1 MKCKVQLKCA
11 PEAVTNIQLSV
22 RKARSLTNGGG
33 SWVQVVGVGVGV
45 RVSNITNEEL
55 LMIININII
64 NC

>member
-1 MKCKVQLKCA
+1 MVVGRRYK
-11 PEAVTNIQLSV
+11 
-22 RKARSLTNGGG
+22 
-33 SWVQVVGVGVGV
+33 SWVVGVGVGVGMGV